1 MMKWLISLLTIF
13 LLSSPPLAGADPSQ
27 RFLLSK
33 VLSTQYLWG
42 TFLNLEDV
50 PSLKKF
56 RLSKKAQVKMEKKV
70 GQRFYINGSWRKF
83 LNDPRPFFP
92 LFSEASSKTGVP
104 ESVIAAVAA
113 CESSFLPNAVSHA
126 GAVGLM
132 QIMPQNFRLLG
143 VLDPFNPRQSVM
155 GGAKFLRRL
164 YLKTGSWW
172 GALAS
177 YNCGLGCWRRNKV
190 PRVTHLYIRCAFQQF
205 LFFKKNGPWKS

>member
-1 MMKWLISLLTIF
+1 MKWLIFLLTII
-13 LLSSPPLAGADPSQ
+13 LLSSQSIAEGESSQ

-33 VLSTQYLWG
+33 VLFTQYLWG
-42 TFLNLEDV
+42 NFLDLENV

-56 RLSKKAQVKMEKKV
+56 RLSRKAQMQMENKV
-70 GQRFYINGSWRKF
+70 GQHFYINGSWRKF

-92 LFSEASSKTGVP
+92 LISEASSKTGVP
-104 ESVIAAVAA
+104 ESVLAAVAA

-143 VLDPFNPRQSVM
+143 VLDPYNPRQSVM

-190 PRVTHLYIRCAFQQF
+190 PRVTIQYIRCAFGQYM
-205 LFFKKNGPWKS
+205 FFKKYGPWRS